1 MFLLQCLTTWGH
13 QNPVAARTGH
23 RSPLHSAL
31 ALRTSFTSS
40 ECWGAI
46 FRCDLLYAGL
56 RLRCWVLFT
65 ACWSNFR
72 WLTTCV
78 GKARWNFGA
87 ILGTFLLAMHHIPRF
102 GNGQFWFPGGSAE
115 VDDDRLGFSAGWGQ
129 DATWCEWTLSTSTV
143 RSWEYHEGE
152 FLPLTMWTNRL

>member
-1 MFLLQCLTTWGH
+1 MFLLQCLTTWGY

-56 RLRCWVLFT
+56 RLRCWVLFGQT
-65 ACWSNFR
+65 SGD
-72 WLTTCV
+72 LPTCV
-78 GKARWNFGA
+78 GKARWIFSVPYFGDVFV
-87 ILGTFLLAMHHIPRF
+87 GHKNHIPRF

-129 DATWCEWTLSTSTV
+129 VATWCEWTLSTSTV

-152 FLPLTMWTNRL
+152 FLPVTMWTNSL